1 MKNTEGGENPHRPR
15 RPASEKTRSWKL
27 PLGMKI
33 LYEDDAILVVDKPA
47 GLLSVAA
54 GGQRDRTAYW
64 ILNEYLRRRGKMQQ
78 VAVVHRLDRDTS
90 GVMVFAKSAATK
102 KTLMEHWDELVIRR
116 QYVAVVEGVVQGEE
130 GTIDLPLMEDRNGR
144 MVVAPPGRGL
154 QAVTHWRVLQR
165 GPRRT
170 LLSLELETGRKNQ
183 IRVHLAA
190 IGYPVVGDTKYGNRP
205 QEQTPRR
212 SGLVSDR
219 YPGSPQD
226 IHQDNRY
233 RRTKEPGYRPSPGK
247 ERLLLHAESLS
258 FYHPVTHAPMEF
270 SVPPP
275 AEFRRALLREYK
287 GPLFL

>member
-1 MKNTEGGENPHRPR
+1 MNTPERRGGPLQPR
-15 RPASEKTRSWKL
+15 RPQSEKTRPWKL
-27 PLGMKI
+27 SLGMKI
-33 LYEDDAILVVDKPA
+33 LYEDDSILVVDKPA

-64 ILNEYLRRRGKMQQ
+64 ILNEYLRRRGKRQQ

-90 GVMVFAKSAATK
+90 GVMVFAKSGTMK
-102 KTLMEHWDELVIRR
+102 KTLMDNWDTLVIQRR
-116 QYVAVVEGVVQGEE
+116 YVAVVEGRVDEPE
-130 GTIDLPLMEDRNGR
+130 GVIDLPLMEDRNGR

-154 QAVTHWRVLQR
+154 RAVTHWQVLQR

-205 QEQTPRR
+205 QEQTPRGP
-212 SGLVSDR
+212 SLASDR
-219 YPGSPQD
+219 YPGSPQGL
-226 IHQDNRY
+226 HQDNRY
-233 RRTKEPGYRPSPGK
+233 RKTKESGYRQSPGK
-247 ERLLLHAESLS
+247 ERLLLHAELLS
-258 FYHPVTHAPMEF
+258 FYHPVTRAPMEF

-275 AEFRRALLREYK
+275 VEFRRALLRE
-287 GPLFL
+287 